1 MEQQGTGTDSP
12 TRLVNRR
19 TVAIGAAW
27 TAPVVLFAVASPS
40 ASASPLPVENRSA
53 TLATITGEKGEAVGT
68 NRTVTFTLSFG
79 AITGTNT
86 VRIVSIDGGGPWT
99 GLATPDAT
107 VTPGTISAPF
117 VVGRPGIDNSTVT
130 VTLHYEV
137 NGIEKTVSVTIKN
150 NVPRS

>member
-1 MEQQGTGTDSP
+1 MEQQGNLKDGAKP
-12 TRLVNRR
+12 LVSRR

-40 ASASPLPVENRSA
+40 ASASQLPVENRSA
-53 TLATITGEKGEAVGT
+53 TLATVAAQKGTSATG

-99 GLATPDAT
+99 GLATAEAT
-107 VTPGTISAPF
+107 VTTGTISVPF
-117 VVGRPGIDNSTVT
+117 VVGRPGTDNSTVT

-137 NGIEKTVSVTIKN
+137 NGVEKTAPVTIKN
-150 NVPRS
+150 KD